1 MEKYKAVEETSKKKI
16 FINNF
21 VGGLAFAL
29 GSTIGLAI
37 VIAILTFVLSKV
49 NLIPYVGS
57 YLAELNKFIITHPK

>member
-1 MEKYKAVEETSKKKI
+1 MEKYKAVEETNKKKI

-21 VGGLAFAL
+21 IGGLAFAL

-37 VIAILTFVLSKV
+37 VIALLTFILGKV
-49 NLIPYVGS
+49 NLIPYIGS